1 MKTDHH
7 KIESL
12 ITPIVEAM
20 GYIVWYIELHK
31 IQRKI
36 LLRIYVD
43 VSPGD
48 ARKSV
53 SIDDCGFISKQ
64 IGALFDVEEPIL
76 GSYVLEVSSPGLTR
90 SLFKLEHYK
99 RYIGSMVRVVLYQP
113 INERRD
119 LTGKIQEA
127 FDNTL
132 RLAVGDQV
140 VDVDI
145 TNISKAKLIL
155 DL

>member
-1 MKTDHH
+1 
-7 KIESL
+7 
-12 ITPIVEAM
+12 
-20 GYIVWYIELHK
+20 
-31 IQRKI
+31 
-36 LLRIYVD
+36 
-43 VSPGD
+43 
-48 ARKSV
+48 
-53 SIDDCGFISKQ
+53 
-64 IGALFDVEEPIL
+64 LFDVEEPIL

-99 RYIGSMVRVVLYQP
+99 RYIGSMARVVLYQP

-119 LTGKIQEA
+119 LTGKIQEV